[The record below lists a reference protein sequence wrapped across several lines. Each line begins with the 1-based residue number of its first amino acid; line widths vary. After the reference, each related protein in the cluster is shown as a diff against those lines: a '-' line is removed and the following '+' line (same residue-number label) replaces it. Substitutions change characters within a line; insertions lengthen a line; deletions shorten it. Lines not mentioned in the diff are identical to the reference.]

1 MTRVRGAWAAA
12 LVTLAAA
19 AGSLALAA
27 PAGASEVGI
36 NVAATSGDYLASPNV
51 LAAIGGARPSWVR
64 VFIGWNAVEPAQGD
78 FDRAAIAGYQR
89 FFSELPP
96 GTHVDVDL
104 EGTPAWAAGGS
115 TDIRTPPASDAT
127 FAGAINYLA
136 NAFAG
141 RVNAWEI
148 WNEED
153 STAWWTGTPA
163 QYVGLLKA
171 AYPAVKSADPSA
183 TVLVGGLTGNDATYL
198 QALYASGAQGSFD
211 AVGVHTDTACNVT
224 SPSVY
229 EFDRGTQTIN
239 QYFFLGFTAVHA
251 AMVAAG
257 DGAKPIYM
265 TELGWSSTTA
275 ECETGAW
282 AGRKLGGVDPQ
293 TQASYLEEAYH
304 CLAQPQYSYVKAAMW
319 FELSDEGDSTA
330 PLDNYGLL
338 TGGYAAKPAFS
349 AFEQESLHGDQLT
362 GACGASTT
370 TDTTT
375 DTTTATTT
383 ATSTSTTTDTPT
395 IRLKRAPLRAARRH
409 ALWFEVSAIGARAG
423 VRELTVELS
432 RTRRVRFAPEG
443 FPRSLRRSIVL
454 RRSARMRPGRHRI
467 RVLVTDRLGRT
478 TTATFSVVLV
488 HIRTRVHGRAHR
500 RRHRRHVRKR
510 RV

>member
-1 MTRVRGAWAAA
+1 MTRVRGGWRAA
-12 LVTLAAA
+12 LVTLAVA
-19 AGSLALAA
+19 AGALALA
-27 PAGASEVGI
+27 PSAGASEVGI
-36 NVAATSGDYLASPNV
+36 NVAATSGDYLAAPNV
-51 LAAIGGARPSWVR
+51 LGAIRTAQPSWVR
-64 VFIGWNAVEPAQGD
+64 VFIGWNGVEPAEGT
-78 FDRAAIAGYQR
+78 FNRAAIASYQR
-89 FFSELPP
+89 FFRALPP
-96 GTHVDVDL
+96 GTRVDVDL

-115 TDIRTPPASDAT
+115 TDIRTPPVSDAT

-163 QYVGLLKA
+163 QYAGLLKA
-171 AYPAVKSADPSA
+171 AYPAVKSADPNA
-183 TVLVGGLTGNDATYL
+183 TVLVGGLTGNDASYL

-224 SPSVY
+224 SPTVF
-229 EFDRGTQTIN
+229 EFDRGTQTVN

-282 AGRKLGGVDPQ
+282 AGRKLSGVDQ
-293 TQASYLEEAYH
+293 ATQATYLEQAYH

-319 FELSDEGDSTA
+319 FELSDGGDSPA

-338 TGGYAAKPAFS
+338 TGGFAPKPAFS

-370 TDTTT
+370 D
-375 DTTTATTT
+375 A
-383 ATSTSTTTDTPT
+383 PT
-395 IRLKRAPLRAARRH
+395 IRLKRASHRARRRAA
-409 ALWFEVSAIGARAG
+409 LELEVSASGAAAG

-443 FPRSLRRSIVL
+443 FPRSLRRSIVV

-467 RVLVTDRLGRT
+467 RVLVTDRLGHT
-478 TTATFSVVLV
+478 TSATFSVVLA
-488 HIRTRVHGRAHR
+488 HARTRVHARAQASRR
-500 RRHRRHVRKR
+500 RRHVHHRRM
-510 RV
+510 